1 MIISMSKI
9 ILCSEEQ
16 IEYLIYPF
24 KDSVNLL
31 INLYHQKDNKP
42 ENNDLINIFRELFS
56 HQKNMEDQE
65 VSLRIEEGWLR
76 FIPNLFN

>member
-31 INLYHQKDNKP
+31 RNLYHQKHNKP
-42 ENNDLINIFRELFS
+42 ENNELINSFRELFS
-56 HQKNMEDQE
+56 QQKKHGGPR
-65 VSLRIEEGWLR
+65 S
-76 FIPNLFN
+76 